1 MDAKELA
8 RYVDH
13 ERWLLNS
20 GLASDSAKNQ
30 LFLYGSI
37 VHKDVRAVE
46 LSLDLESKLV
56 KYQIYVEKDLLKRHL
71 RYLDLMT
78 SKSLWGL
85 WRFRRM
91 LRREGNLNFKHLLNR
106 FVKEYCGPKWS
117 VDLEVVDYDSYVDG
131 FGDNEDER
139 KESAESNFS
148 DHKRSD

>member
-1 MDAKELA
+1 
-8 RYVDH
+8 
-13 ERWLLNS
+13 
-20 GLASDSAKNQ
+20 
-30 LFLYGSI
+30 
-37 VHKDVRAVE
+37 
-46 LSLDLESKLV
+46 
-56 KYQIYVEKDLLKRHL
+56 
-71 RYLDLMT
+71 
-78 SKSLWGL
+78 
-85 WRFRRM
+85 M